1 MKVFEVELDDG
12 RRYHLQVD
20 DGASDAE
27 IEAEIELLKARTAPS
42 TDPTQS
48 MSGPDLFLAGIG
60 RGMVNTA
67 RQVGNM
73 VGLVEDETLE
83 QAREIDRP
91 LMETGAGQAGSFV
104 GELAATAPLAGG
116 AVGLGGKAL
125 AAARPALRG
134 ATAARPIA
142 TGAATGAAE
151 GALEG
156 AILAGPGNRLQGA
169 ALGAG
174 LGAPGG
180 ALLPLITRGFR
191 TPGEGVETL
200 AEMGITDITPGQMVP
215 TGAWNAIEETM
226 TSAPLIG
233 PFIEQARQRG
243 PTQFAQEMIQM
254 GRPPGAERVAMRSPA
269 QMLDDVYKKF
279 KPAYDEYKGI
289 PLPEDTASVVS
300 DDFIDAAMDQT
311 RLYDRAARNNAL
323 EYLDNLRTKIEDRTV
338 QSGDLLEMRSDLRG
352 EIFRLKKSGKL
363 EEADLLENAERALTE
378 RINTVLPEDAAQ
390 GLKAVDTQ
398 YAKYKISEDA
408 LYRAGDKPQPT
419 NFQWQQAVKNAMSS
433 KGAYA
438 RGGGLMREQAQAA
451 AETFQQVA
459 PKTGARNVTL
469 GLLGAATGGYL
480 GMNDPLAAAYL
491 GLPMAALAGSR
502 TGRRFATG
510 QTPFQATA
518 QQVIP
523 EMSLRGAMLRG
534 ALPIYTEGE

>member
-12 RRYHLQVD
+12 RRYHIQVD
-20 DGASDAE
+20 DAASQAE
-27 IEAEIELLKARTAPS
+27 IEAEIDLLEARMAPP
-42 TDPTQS
+42 TDPTTG
-48 MSGPDLFLAGIG
+48 MSGTEKFLAGVG
-60 RGMVNTA
+60 RGMVNVA

-73 VGLVEDETLE
+73 VGVVEDAELE
-83 QAREIDRP
+83 EARELERP

-104 GELAATAPLAGG
+104 GELATTAPLAGG
-116 AVGLGGKAL
+116 LVGLGGKAL
-125 AAARPALRG
+125 ATARPALQG
-134 ATAARPIA
+134 MTAARPIA

-156 AILAGPGNRLQGA
+156 AILAGPENRLQGA
-169 ALGAG
+169 ALGLG

-180 ALLPLITRGFR
+180 AALPFITKGFR
-191 TPGEGVETL
+191 TPGEGVKTL
-200 AEMGITDITPGQMVP
+200 SDMGITDITPGQMVP

-254 GRPPGAERVAMRSPA
+254 GRPPGAERVAMGSPSK
-269 QMLDDVYKKF
+269 MLDDVYKQF
-279 KPAYDEYKGI
+279 KPAYDQYKGI
-289 PLPEDTASVVS
+289 PLPAETADAVT

-323 EYLDNLRTKIEDRTV
+323 EYLDNLRTKIAEREV
-338 QSGDLLEMRSDLRG
+338 KSGDLLEMRHDLRD
-352 EIFRLKKSGKL
+352 EIFRLKKSQKL

-378 RINTVLPEDAAQ
+378 RINAVLPDDAAE
-390 GLKAVDTQ
+390 GLRAVDTQ

-408 LYRAGDKPQPT
+408 LYRAGDRPQPT

-491 GLPMAALAGSR
+491 GIPMAALAGSR
-502 TGRRFATG
+502 AGRRFSTG
-510 QTPFQATA
+510 QTPFQAVA
-518 QQVIP
+518 QDVIP
-523 EMSLRGAMLRG
+523 DMSLRASMLRG
-534 ALPIYTEGE
+534 LLPVYTEGE